1 MQVVRLYFFL
11 LIMSCI
17 CDVNAQSTFQLQGL
31 DSAHSHYMNTPIKHE
46 INHVKNG
53 WYKLYKR
60 NFSELL
66 SANCQYTNTCSDF
79 MKEAIHSKGVEG
91 FLLGLDRLMRCG
103 TADYSYYIFPTLI
116 DSKTHTIS
124 DPIEDHE

>member
-1 MQVVRLYFFL
+1 MLSITYV
-11 LIMSCI
+11 
-17 CDVNAQSTFQLQGL
+17 DAQSRSQLQDL
-31 DSAHSHYMNTPIKHE
+31 DSAHWHYMNTPIKHE
-46 INHVKNG
+46 INHVKTG

-66 SANCQYTNTCSDF
+66 SGNCQYTNTCSDF
-79 MKEAIHSKGVEG
+79 MKEAIHSKGAEG